1 MPMYTKEAENM
12 SLKQDVWQELTWLIW
27 MHIMV
32 NWVSV
37 HKLDLSDAV
46 SCIIQLLFKMSCF
59 WINSLSD
66 KSFIK
71 VSAHFICVDII
82 PHLVPIF
89 KSQ

>member
-1 MPMYTKEAENM
+1 MPMYTKEAEDLP
-12 SLKQDVWQELTWLIW
+12 LKQDVFTRLIW

-32 NWVSV
+32 SWVSM
-37 HKLDLSDAV
+37 HKLDLSGAV

-59 WINSLSD
+59 WISSLSD

-71 VSAHFICVDII
+71 VSARFDCIDIM